1 VTPSFHRAC
10 LGAAALV
17 LIVTGE
23 RASTQVPQFRGRAD
37 LVSVDVAVQQRGR
50 PVTGLA
56 AADFEIFDN
65 GVPQKVSDLAFETLP
80 IDVTVALDISESVTG
95 AVLDQLRRSV
105 KDLAQ
110 DLTTRDRLRLLTFNV
125 RVSRLVDFG
134 APASSIDTA
143 FNGIRPFGA
152 TAALDTLAVALT
164 QPPIP
169 ERRQLVVVFTDGDD
183 RSSVT
188 TPEMLLDVARR
199 TTPTVGL
206 VFPSVRLRTGVES
219 APQTQAEQA
228 RSKFYTQ
235 LADETGGFLHVVDAG
250 ESLESVFRRMLTDF
264 RRSYVLYFAPEGV
277 PRAGTH
283 TLDVR
288 VKRTGV
294 EVHARRAYTSQ

>member
-1 VTPSFHRAC
+1 M
-10 LGAAALV
+10 
-17 LIVTGE
+17 VTGD
-23 RASTQVPQFRGRAD
+23 RASTQTPQFRGRAD

-56 AADFEIFDN
+56 SADFEISDN
-65 GVPQKVSDLAFETLP
+65 GVPQKISDLVFETLP

-110 DLTTRDRLRLLTFNV
+110 DLTARDRLRVLTFNV

-164 QPPIP
+164 QPATP

-206 VFPSVRLRTGVES
+206 VFPSARLRTGVEVAAS
-219 APQTQAEQA
+219 SAEQA
-228 RSKFYTQ
+228 RSKFYSQ

-250 ESLESVFRRMLTDF
+250 ESLESVFRRMLADF
-264 RRSYVLYFAPEGV
+264 RRSYVLYFAPAGV
-277 PRAGTH
+277 QRGGMH

-288 VKRTGV
+288 VKRAGV

>member
-1 VTPSFHRAC
+1 VTTSFRRTG
-10 LGAAALV
+10 LVAAAFV
-17 LIVTGE
+17 LIVIGE

-188 TPEMLLDVARR
+188 TPEMLLEVARR
-199 TTPTVGL
+199 TTPTIGL
-206 VFPSVRLRTGVES
+206 VFPSIRLRTGVET
-219 APQTQAEQA
+219 APSEAEQS

-277 PRAGTH
+277 RRAGTH

-294 EVHARRAYTSQ
+294 DVHARRAYTAQ